1 VRVLVTGGA
10 GYIGSHLV
18 DALIKRG
25 DEVLV
30 IDNLSTGRIENLRH
44 LLAHPTFH
52 FINDSILN
60 ESLLERFTPS
70 MDLMVHL
77 AAAVG
82 VRHVLHDPL
91 AAINTNVRGTEVVLG
106 LAFKYWKRL
115 VLASTSEIYGKAS
128 QVPFREDD
136 DRVLGS
142 TAVARWSYSM
152 SKAID
157 EHFAFAYAAKGL
169 PVSIVRYFN
178 SYGPRLDERGY
189 GSVVA
194 NFIRQALRGEPL
206 TVHGDGMQ
214 TRCFTYI
221 EDTVAGTLLASE
233 VRGAIGE
240 AFNIGST
247 VETSIHELAR
257 MIKRLTRSKSPV
269 EFLPYEAYY
278 GEGFE
283 DTRRRV
289 PSVDKAKR
297 ILGFL
302 PRVNLETGLRKT
314 IAWFREYSAYDRPP
328 GGNNPGFPPHNR
340 RRRGTEAK
348 G

>member
-1 VRVLVTGGA
+1 MRVLVTGGA

-30 IDNLSTGRIENLRH
+30 VDNLATGKIENIRH
-44 LLAHPTFH
+44 LLGHEAFQ

-60 ESLLERFTPS
+60 ETILERFIPS
-70 MDLMVHL
+70 LDLIFHL
-77 AAAVG
+77 AATVG
-82 VRHVLHDPL
+82 VRHILQDPL

-106 LAFKYWKRL
+106 LAFKYWKRI
-115 VLASTSEIYGKAS
+115 VIASSSEIYGKAS
-128 QVPFREDD
+128 HVPFREED

-142 TAVARWSYSM
+142 TGVARWSYSM
-152 SKAID
+152 SKGID

-169 PVSIVRYFN
+169 PVAIVRYFN
-178 SYGPRLDERGY
+178 SYGPRLDESGY

-194 NFIRQALRGEPL
+194 NLTRQALRGEPL
-206 TVHGDGMQ
+206 TVHGDGRQ

-221 EDTVAGTLLASE
+221 TDTVAGTLLAGE
-233 VRGAIGE
+233 VPTAAGE
-240 AFNIGST
+240 AFNIGNP
-247 VETSIHELAR
+247 VETTVLDLAR
-257 MIKRLTRSKSPV
+257 TIKRLTRSKSPV
-269 EFLPYEAYY
+269 AFVPYEVYY

-297 ILGFL
+297 LLGFA
-302 PRVNLETGLRKT
+302 PRVDLESGLRHT
-314 IAWFREYSAYDRPP
+314 IAWS
-328 GGNNPGFPPHNR
+328 R
-340 RRRGTEAK
+340 RHYNH
-348 G
+348 

>member
-1 VRVLVTGGA
+1 MRVTVTGGA

-18 DALIKRG
+18 DALIKQG

-30 IDNLSTGRIENLRH
+30 IDNLSTGNIENLRH
-44 LLAHPTFH
+44 LLGNPAFH

-60 ESLLERFTPS
+60 EPLLERFVPS
-70 MDLMVHL
+70 MDRIYHL

-82 VRHVLHDPL
+82 VRNVLQDPL

-106 LAFKYWKRL
+106 LAFKYWKRV
-115 VLASTSEIYGKAS
+115 VLASTSEIYGKAK
-128 QVPFREDD
+128 QVPYHEDD
-136 DRVLGS
+136 DRVLG
-142 TAVARWSYSM
+142 TTGVARWSYSM

-157 EHFAFAYAAKGL
+157 EHFAFAYAVKGL
-169 PVSIVRYFN
+169 PVAIVRYFN

-194 NFIRQALRGEPL
+194 NFIRQALRGEPI
-206 TVHGDGMQ
+206 TVHGDGKQ

-221 EDTVAGTLLASE
+221 DDTVAGTLLAGE
-233 VRGAIGE
+233 APGAAGE

-247 VETSIHELAR
+247 RETSILDVAKT
-257 MIKRLTRSKSPV
+257 IKRLTRSKSPIELV
-269 EFLPYEAYY
+269 PYASYY

-297 ILGFL
+297 LLGFS
-302 PRVNLETGLRKT
+302 PKVDLETGLKKT
-314 IAWFREYSAYDRPP
+314 IAWCRTHFT
-328 GGNNPGFPPHNR
+328 H
-340 RRRGTEAK
+340 
-348 G
+348 

>member
-1 VRVLVTGGA
+1 MRVLITGGA

-25 DEVLV
+25 NEVLV
-30 IDNLSTGRIENLRH
+30 IDNLSTGKIENLRH
-44 LLAHPTFH
+44 LLGHPSFH

-60 ESLLERFTPS
+60 EPLLERFVPS
-70 MDLMVHL
+70 MDLIFHL

-82 VRHVLHDPL
+82 VRNVLQDPL

-128 QVPFREDD
+128 HVPFREDD

-152 SKAID
+152 SKAVD

-194 NFIRQALRGEPL
+194 NFIRQALRGDPI
-206 TVHGDGMQ
+206 TVHGDGKQ

-221 EDTVAGTLLASE
+221 EDAVAGTLLAGE
-233 VRGAIGE
+233 VKEALGE

-247 VETSIHELAR
+247 RESSILDLAKA
-257 MIKRLTRSKSPV
+257 IKRLTRSKSPI
-269 EFLPYEAYY
+269 EFVAYEAYY

-289 PSVDKAKR
+289 PSADKAKR
-297 ILGFL
+297 LLGFTAKAD
-302 PRVNLETGLRKT
+302 LEAGLKKT
-314 IAWFREYSAYDRPP
+314 IAWCREHFA
-328 GGNNPGFPPHNR
+328 H
-340 RRRGTEAK
+340 
-348 G
+348 

>member
-1 VRVLVTGGA
+1 MRVLVTGGA

-25 DEVLV
+25 DEALV
-30 IDNLSTGRIENLRH
+30 IDNLSTGKIENIRH
-44 LLAHPTFH
+44 LLGHPAFH

-60 ESLLERFTPS
+60 EQLLERFIPS
-70 MDLMVHL
+70 MDLIFHL

-82 VRHVLHDPL
+82 VRNVLQDPL

-128 QVPFREDD
+128 HVPFREDD

-157 EHFAFAYAAKGL
+157 EHFAFAYAVKGL
-169 PVSIVRYFN
+169 PVSILRYFN

-194 NFIRQALRGEPL
+194 NLTRQALRGEPL
-206 TVHGDGMQ
+206 TVHGDGKQ

-221 EDTVAGTLLASE
+221 EDTVAGTLLAGE
-233 VRGAIGE
+233 VKEAIGE
-240 AFNIGST
+240 AFNIGSPT
-247 VETSIHELAR
+247 ETGILDLAR
-257 MIKRLTRSKSPV
+257 LVKRLTRSKSPI
-269 EFLPYEAYY
+269 EFQPYEAYY

-289 PSVDKAKR
+289 PSGEKAKR
-297 ILGFL
+297 LLGFT
-302 PRVNLETGLRKT
+302 PRVDLAAGLKKT
-314 IAWFREYSAYDRPP
+314 IAWCREH
-328 GGNNPGFPPHNR
+328 FTH
-340 RRRGTEAK
+340 
-348 G
+348 

>member
-1 VRVLVTGGA
+1 MRVLITGGA

-25 DEVLV
+25 NEVLV
-30 IDNLSTGRIENLRH
+30 IDNLSTGKIENLRH
-44 LLAHPTFH
+44 LLGHPSFH

-60 ESLLERFTPS
+60 EALLERFVPS
-70 MDLMVHL
+70 MDLIFHL

-82 VRHVLHDPL
+82 VRNVLQDPL

-128 QVPFREDD
+128 HVPFREDD

-152 SKAID
+152 SKAVD

-194 NFIRQALRGEPL
+194 NFIRQAMRGDPI
-206 TVHGDGMQ
+206 TVHGDGKQ

-221 EDTVAGTLLASE
+221 EDAVAGTLLAGE
-233 VRGAIGE
+233 VKEALGE

-247 VETSIHELAR
+247 RESSILDLAKA
-257 MIKRLTRSKSPV
+257 IKRLTRSKSPI
-269 EFLPYEAYY
+269 EFVAYEAYY

-289 PSVDKAKR
+289 PSADKAKR
-297 ILGFL
+297 LLGFTAK
-302 PRVNLETGLRKT
+302 VDLEAGLKKT
-314 IAWFREYSAYDRPP
+314 IAWCREHFA
-328 GGNNPGFPPHNR
+328 H
-340 RRRGTEAK
+340 
-348 G
+348 

>member
-1 VRVLVTGGA
+1 MRVLVTGGA

-18 DALIKRG
+18 DALLKRG

-30 IDNLSTGRIENLRH
+30 VDNLSTGKIENIRH
-44 LLAHPTFH
+44 LLGQPAFH

-60 ESLLERFTPS
+60 EPLLERFVPS
-70 MDLMVHL
+70 MDRIFHL

-82 VRHVLHDPL
+82 VRNVLQDPL

-106 LAFKYWKRL
+106 LAFKYWKR
-115 VLASTSEIYGKAS
+115 VLIASTSEIYGKAS
-128 QVPFREDD
+128 HVPFREDD

-169 PVSIVRYFN
+169 AVSIVRYFN

-194 NFIRQALRGEPL
+194 NFMRQALSGEPL
-206 TVHGDGMQ
+206 TVHGDGQ
-214 TRCFTYI
+214 QIRCFTYI
-221 EDTVAGTLLASE
+221 DDTVAGTLLASDAK
-233 VRGAIGE
+233 GAVGQ
-240 AFNIGST
+240 AFNIGNPT
-247 VETSIHELAR
+247 ETSILKLAQQV
-257 MIKRLTRSKSPV
+257 KRLTRSKAPISFV
-269 EFLPYEAYY
+269 PYEAYY

-289 PSVDKAKR
+289 PCGEKAKR
-297 ILGFL
+297 LLGFT
-302 PRVNLETGLRKT
+302 PKVDLEIGLKKT
-314 IAWFREYSAYDRPP
+314 IAWCRQHYA
-328 GGNNPGFPPHNR
+328 H
-340 RRRGTEAK
+340 
-348 G
+348 

>member
-1 VRVLVTGGA
+1 MKVLVTGGA

-18 DALIKRG
+18 DALVKRG

-30 IDNLSTGRIENLRH
+30 VDNLSTGKIENIRH
-44 LLAHPTFH
+44 LLGQPAFH

-60 ESLLERFTPS
+60 ESLLERFVPS
-70 MDLMVHL
+70 MDRIFHL

-82 VRHVLHDPL
+82 VRNVLEDPL

-115 VLASTSEIYGKAS
+115 VLASTSEIYGKARHI
-128 QVPFREDD
+128 PFREDD
-136 DRVLGS
+136 DRVLG
-142 TAVARWSYSM
+142 TTGVARWSYSM

-169 PVSIVRYFN
+169 PVAIVRYFN

-194 NFIRQALRGEPL
+194 NFIRQALRGEPM
-206 TVHGDGMQ
+206 TVHGDGKQ

-221 EDTVAGTLLASE
+221 EDAVAGTLLAGE
-233 VRGAIGE
+233 VKEALGE
-240 AFNIGST
+240 AFNVGST
-247 VETSIHELAR
+247 SETSILDLAK
-257 MIKRLTRSKSPV
+257 MVKRLARSKSPI
-269 EFLPYEAYY
+269 EFLTYEAYY

-289 PSVDKAKR
+289 PSVEKAKR
-297 ILGFL
+297 LLGFT
-302 PRVNLETGLRKT
+302 PRVDLETGLKKT
-314 IAWFREYSAYDRPP
+314 IAWCREHYT
-328 GGNNPGFPPHNR
+328 H
-340 RRRGTEAK
+340 
-348 G
+348 

>member
-1 VRVLVTGGA
+1 MRVLVTGGA

-30 IDNLSTGRIENLRH
+30 IDNLSTGKIENIRH
-44 LLAHPTFH
+44 VLGHPTFH

-60 ESLLERFTPS
+60 EALLERFVPS
-70 MDLMVHL
+70 MDLIFHL

-82 VRHVLHDPL
+82 VRNVLQDPL

-128 QVPFREDD
+128 HVPFREDD

-157 EHFAFAYAAKGL
+157 EHFAFAYAVKGL
-169 PVSIVRYFN
+169 PVSILRYFN

-194 NFIRQALRGEPL
+194 NLTRQALRGEPL
-206 TVHGDGMQ
+206 TVHGDGKQ

-221 EDTVAGTLLASE
+221 DDTVAGTLLAGE
-233 VRGAIGE
+233 VKEAIGE
-240 AFNIGST
+240 AFNIGSPN
-247 VETSIHELAR
+247 ETSILDLAKL
-257 MIKRLTRSKSPV
+257 IKRLTRSKSPIA
-269 EFLPYEAYY
+269 FQAYEAYY

-283 DTRRRV
+283 DPRRRV
-289 PSVDKAKR
+289 PSADKAKR
-297 ILGFL
+297 LLGFA
-302 PRVNLETGLRKT
+302 PKVDLETGLKKT
-314 IAWFREYSAYDRPP
+314 IAWCREH
-328 GGNNPGFPPHNR
+328 FTH
-340 RRRGTEAK
+340 
-348 G
+348 

>member
-1 VRVLVTGGA
+1 MRVLVTGGG

-30 IDNLSTGRIENLRH
+30 VDNLSTGKIENVRH
-44 LLAHPTFH
+44 LLGHPAFQ

-60 ESLLERFTPS
+60 EPLLEQFVPGVDRIY
-70 MDLMVHL
+70 HL

-82 VRHVLHDPL
+82 VRHILQDPL

-106 LAFKYWKRL
+106 LAFKYWKRI
-115 VLASTSEIYGKAS
+115 VIASTSEIYGKATHIPS
-128 QVPFREDD
+128 REDD
-136 DRVLGS
+136 DRILGS
-142 TAVARWSYSM
+142 TAVPRWSYST

-157 EHFAFAYAAKGL
+157 EHFAFAYASKGL

-178 SYGPRLDERGY
+178 SYGPRLDESGY

-194 NFIRQALRGEPL
+194 NITRQALRGEAL
-206 TVHGDGMQ
+206 TVHGDGQQ

-221 EDTVAGTLLASE
+221 TDTVAGTLLAGE
-233 VRGAIGE
+233 VQSAVGE
-240 AFNIGST
+240 AFNICNP
-247 VETSIHELAR
+247 VETTILDLAR
-257 MIKRLTRSKSPV
+257 TIKRLTRSKSPV

-283 DTRRRV
+283 DTRRRL

-297 ILGFL
+297 LLGFT
-302 PRVNLETGLRKT
+302 PRVGLETGLKHT
-314 IAWFREYSAYDRPP
+314 IAWC
-328 GGNNPGFPPHNR
+328 R
-340 RRRGTEAK
+340 RHYTL
-348 G
+348 

>member
-1 VRVLVTGGA
+1 MKVLVTGGA

-18 DALIKRG
+18 DALLKRG

-30 IDNLSTGRIENLRH
+30 VDNLSTGKIENIRH
-44 LLAHPTFH
+44 LLGHPAFQ

-60 ESLLERFTPS
+60 EPLLERFVPAL
-70 MDLMVHL
+70 DRIFHL

-82 VRHVLHDPL
+82 VRHVLQDPL

-128 QVPFREDD
+128 HLPFREDD

-169 PVSIVRYFN
+169 PVAIVRYFN

-194 NFIRQALRGEPL
+194 NFVRQALRGEPI
-206 TVHGDGMQ
+206 TVHGDGKQ

-221 EDTVAGTLLASE
+221 DDTVAGTLLAAE
-233 VRGAIGE
+233 AAGAVGE
-240 AFNIGST
+240 AFNIGNP
-247 VETSIHELAR
+247 VETSILELAQAV
-257 MIKRLTRSKSPV
+257 KRLARSKSHIT
-269 EFLPYEAYY
+269 FIPYKAYY
-278 GEGFE
+278 GDGFE
-283 DTRRRV
+283 ETRRRV

-297 ILGFL
+297 LLGFA
-302 PRVNLETGLRKT
+302 PEVDLEQGLKETLSWCR
-314 IAWFREYSAYDRPP
+314 AHFRLTA
-328 GGNNPGFPPHNR
+328 
-340 RRRGTEAK
+340 
-348 G
+348 

>member
-1 VRVLVTGGA
+1 MRVLVTGGA

-25 DEVLV
+25 DEALV
-30 IDNLSTGRIENLRH
+30 IDNLSTGKIENIRH
-44 LLAHPTFH
+44 LLGHPAFH

-60 ESLLERFTPS
+60 EPLLERFIPS
-70 MDLMVHL
+70 MDLIFHL

-82 VRHVLHDPL
+82 VRNVLQDPL

-106 LAFKYWKRL
+106 LGFKYWKRL
-115 VLASTSEIYGKAS
+115 VLASSSEIYGKAGH
-128 QVPFREDD
+128 VPFREED

-142 TAVARWSYSM
+142 SAVARWSYSM

-169 PVSIVRYFN
+169 PVSILRYFN

-194 NFIRQALRGEPL
+194 NFIRQALRGEPI
-206 TVHGDGMQ
+206 TVLGDGEQ

-221 EDTVAGTLLASE
+221 EDTVAGTLLAGE
-233 VRGAIGE
+233 VKEAIGE
-240 AFNIGST
+240 AFNIGSPT
-247 VETSIHELAR
+247 ETRILDLAR
-257 MIKRLTRSKSPV
+257 LVKRLTRSKSPI
-269 EFLPYEAYY
+269 EFQPYEAYY

-289 PSVDKAKR
+289 PSGEKAKR
-297 ILGFL
+297 LLGFT
-302 PRVNLETGLRKT
+302 PRVDLEAGLKKT
-314 IAWFREYSAYDRPP
+314 IAWCREH
-328 GGNNPGFPPHNR
+328 FTH
-340 RRRGTEAK
+340 
-348 G
+348 

>member
-30 IDNLSTGRIENLRH
+30 VDNLSTGKIENIRH
-44 LLAHPTFH
+44 CLGQPAFH

-60 ESLLERFTPS
+60 EALLERFIPS
-70 MDLMVHL
+70 MDLVFHL

-82 VRHVLHDPL
+82 VRTILGDPL

-128 QVPFREDD
+128 HVPFREDD

-169 PVSIVRYFN
+169 PVSTLRYFN

-194 NFIRQALRGEPL
+194 NLTRQALRGEPI
-206 TVHGDGMQ
+206 TVLGDGKQ

-221 EDTVAGTLLASE
+221 EDTVAGTLLAGE
-233 VRGAIGE
+233 VKEAIGE
-240 AFNIGST
+240 AFNIGSPT
-247 VETSIHELAR
+247 ETRILDLAR
-257 MIKRLTRSKSPV
+257 LVKRLTRSKSPI
-269 EFLPYEAYY
+269 EFQPYEAYY

-289 PSVDKAKR
+289 PSGEKAKR
-297 ILGFL
+297 LLGFT
-302 PRVNLETGLRKT
+302 PRVDLEAGLKKT
-314 IAWFREYSAYDRPP
+314 LAWCREH
-328 GGNNPGFPPHNR
+328 FTH
-340 RRRGTEAK
+340 
-348 G
+348 

>member
-1 VRVLVTGGA
+1 MRVLVTGGA

-18 DALIKRG
+18 DTLIKRG

-30 IDNLSTGRIENLRH
+30 IDNLSTGKIENLRH

-60 ESLLERFTPS
+60 ESLLERFIPS
-70 MDLMVHL
+70 MDLIFHL

-82 VRHVLHDPL
+82 VRNILQDPL
-91 AAINTNVRGTEVVLG
+91 AAINTNVRGTEAVLD

-194 NFIRQALRGEPL
+194 NFIRQAMHGEPI
-206 TVHGDGMQ
+206 TVHGDGKQ

-221 EDTVAGTLLASE
+221 EDTVAGTLLAGE
-233 VRGAIGE
+233 AKEAIGQ

-247 VETSIHELAR
+247 CETSILHLAKT
-257 MIKRLTRSKSPV
+257 IKRLTRSKSLV
-269 EFLPYEAYY
+269 QFVPYEAYY
-278 GEGFE
+278 GGGFE

-297 ILGFL
+297 LLGFT
-302 PRVNLETGLRKT
+302 PRVDLEAGLKKT
-314 IAWFREYSAYDRPP
+314 IAWCREH
-328 GGNNPGFPPHNR
+328 FTH
-340 RRRGTEAK
+340 
-348 G
+348 